1 MNSKLDYAKIDFSVL
16 SSAKLQQSGQV
27 GLALHGRARGRAG
40 RMTAF
45 DKLLRIAM
53 PQKLPLIVRPAALR
67 YDQGEYLPGGAQ
79 FMKFDRVDELETY
92 WAKSKGDRP
101 YACCGTGASRPAL
114 FLDSRE
120 WIFAPTREALVAA
133 VTRWDEFGIRP
144 RWYDL
149 LAEEWETHED
159 IEAKRLA
166 SRRRQVASDQWSAA
180 DESAFVERSEKLAAS
195 AYAGYWRITRL
206 PCELSHFDWFSEQAC
221 LPIDPNLDIESVSL
235 AMKRATFDDWKL
247 HQTQDGVQFL
257 VGREV
262 DDDIAYWRSEKSPS
276 RRRR

>member
-1 MNSKLDYAKIDFSVL
+1 
-16 SSAKLQQSGQV
+16 
-27 GLALHGRARGRAG
+27 
-40 RMTAF
+40 MTAF

-67 YDQGEYLPGGAQ
+67 YDQGESLPGGAQ

-92 WAKSKGDRP
+92 WARSKGERP
-101 YACCGTGASRPAL
+101 YACCGTGATEPAL

-133 VTRWDEFGIRP
+133 VTRWEEFGILP

-149 LAEEWETHED
+149 LAEEWEAHDE

-166 SRRRQVASDQWSAA
+166 SRHRRVANNQWSAA
-180 DESAFVERSEKLAAS
+180 DESAFVERSEKLATSAS
-195 AYAGYWRITRL
+195 AGYWRITRL
-206 PCELSHFDWFSEQAC
+206 PCDLSHFDWFSEQAN
-221 LPIDPNLDIESVSL
+221 LPIDPNLGVEAATL
-235 AMKRATFDDWKL
+235 AMKQVTFDDWKL

-257 VGREV
+257 VGGEV
-262 DDDIAYWRSEKSPS
+262 DDDIAYWRRENSYSH
-276 RRRR
+276 RRR